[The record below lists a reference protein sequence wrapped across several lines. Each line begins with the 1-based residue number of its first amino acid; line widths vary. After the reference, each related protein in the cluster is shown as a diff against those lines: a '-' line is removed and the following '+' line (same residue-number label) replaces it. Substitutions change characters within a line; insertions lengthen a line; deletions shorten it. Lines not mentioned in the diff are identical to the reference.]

1 MPELKPGW
9 RREPLKNC
17 PICHGSGD
25 VLWQFSSSTK
35 PQGWECVG
43 RWPPRIPN
51 RKKGPL
57 KIVETKL
64 SKKQRKVWMEHAA
77 RFDGSCVCATQARID
92 FTQLKR
98 TAAQLQRIIHNEK
111 TPPHDLD
118 DSIDDMFLGP
128 YNYPEF
134 LK

>member
-1 MPELKPGW
+1 
-9 RREPLKNC
+9 
-17 PICHGSGD
+17 
-25 VLWQFSSSTK
+25 
-35 PQGWECVG
+35 
-43 RWPPRIPN
+43 
-51 RKKGPL
+51 
-57 KIVETKL
+57 
-64 SKKQRKVWMEHAA
+64 MEHAA

-111 TPPHDLD
+111 TPQHDLD

-128 YNYPEF
+128 YIYPEF